1 MKNYTSRL
9 EYLDSVRGIAAM
21 MVVVYHFIGWK
32 WGDYTKYHVASLI
45 FNGSDAVSF
54 FFVLSGFVLSYK
66 YFHSDSQLNLPRFT
80 YKRILRL
87 YPAFII
93 TILLNFLYWNRAE
106 LMDGQ
111 VIGVL
116 KDIFLFDN
124 KDLLLEFTMVRNMHK
139 YYIPGWTLG
148 VEMALSLLMPFLIMA
163 GRKSVKILWWFLPI
177 SFYLGSYISMFIFHF
192 VLGTLLSFY
201 YKEATTFSWKTWKY
215 KNWNIPILIGTC
227 LFFSIRHFDR
237 ISSFPVGYQHV
248 ADLLKLDFFHFTGL
262 ASAVILLWIIS
273 NKTAQ
278 KLLNTKPLLFLGKI
292 SYSIY
297 LMHWIFVVFV
307 MDYWDKLINLFPNFY
322 LGFGLL
328 LLAVIIATILSATLL
343 YNFVEK
349 PFINIAKKSKRFLS
363 SDNLID

>member
-1 MKNYTSRL
+1 MPYN
-9 EYLDSVRGIAAM
+9 A
-21 MVVVYHFIGWK
+21 
-32 WGDYTKYHVASLI
+32 LI
-45 FNGSDAVSF
+45 V
-54 FFVLSGFVLSYK
+54 
-66 YFHSDSQLNLPRFT
+66 
-80 YKRILRL
+80 
-87 YPAFII
+87 
-93 TILLNFLYWNRAE
+93 
-106 LMDGQ
+106 
-111 VIGVL
+111 
-116 KDIFLFDN
+116 
-124 KDLLLEFTMVRNMHK
+124 
-139 YYIPGWTLG
+139 
-148 VEMALSLLMPFLIMA
+148 
-163 GRKSVKILWWFLPI
+163 
-177 SFYLGSYISMFIFHF
+177 
-192 VLGTLLSFY
+192 
-201 YKEATTFSWKTWKY
+201 KEATTFSWKTWKY